1 MLAWLRK
8 IRIIIP
14 VKYFF
19 ITALAMFPKFWSI
32 NMLRAYRIFGQCAVL
47 VSMTSK
53 DETYS
58 GKSFMSVLARLNIF
72 FNMLIRPKILKKN
85 QKNFIRMIFYSQQN
99 DNNNTI
105 SGGFLQA
112 ISTKVCRHGSWY
124 CQPEKN
130 LMIIQYYHF
139 VRSRISFYIN
149 AYINSF

>member
-99 DNNNTI
+99 DNNNHIHSVLDKLRPLTHLFGTI
-105 SGGFLQA
+105 KTADRLLYKLWNKHSFW
-112 ISTKVCRHGSWY
+112 K
-124 CQPEKN
+124 KN
-130 LMIIQYYHF
+130 IF
-139 VRSRISFYIN
+139 F
-149 AYINSF
+149 